1 MKRTFYSI
9 CLLAAVCSTIFVGC
23 KKDSDVVTLRCSVE
37 TSAMKDKGYIDA
49 DDYPEFYST
58 EEKVNVNGDEYSITP
73 ESNHSFIISEVSE
86 DDNYYAVYPYSI
98 TTTSCNSSSVSVKLP
113 YTQTYEVDND
123 GHQVVDMPMG
133 AVATSTN
140 NVHFYNLCSILE
152 LKVLNTSGNP
162 ITITSIEVTAGS
174 DVGLAGEGTATL
186 NSTSSKISISHSL
199 LTQTVRLELPTAI
212 TLANRAESA
221 PLQIVLPP
229 FENKPIAIKVRTADG
244 SKSVSK
250 HNSSFT
256 LARNTIYPLT
266 FKIGANEEEED
277 TGLPGYF
284 SVSDTKKVIFSKGNL
299 QAVREQTT
307 DQWTWKFADHQYDFF
322 GNNNR
327 DPEHDNTY
335 HNGVNNL
342 KRDLFIYSNPNTNYG
357 LGTTDYLNQEGVFV
371 DWGNNHI
378 EGDPE
383 GGRHWRTLSAAEW
396 IYLIGAQNASASTP
410 TRANAANLRAR
421 ARIDL
426 GAGYTGHPATGS
438 NGFNG
443 RYIYG
448 FLILPDN
455 WTTPKDIP
463 LDPAAQENQYTL
475 AQWERLENAGAMF
488 LPAATFCDIWYQ
500 VQPNYK
506 LGYYWTSSAGANNAS
521 TDEPEYLTYDYN
533 DDYTH
538 MTWQVTLGN
547 SDDEDEPDFR
557 FAMSVR
563 LVKDAPTTTTSSKSK
578 KLD

>member
-1 MKRTFYSI
+1 MRRTFYSI

-37 TSAMKDKGYIDA
+37 TSAVKDKGYIDA
-49 DDYPEFYST
+49 NDYPEFYST
-58 EEKVNVNGDEYSITP
+58 GEKVNVNGNEYSITP
-73 ESNHSFIISEVSE
+73 ESNHSFSIANVTAAT
-86 DDNYYAVYPYSI
+86 DYYAVYPYSI
-98 TTTSCNSSSVSVKLP
+98 TGTSCNSSSVSVKLP
-113 YTQTYEVDND
+113 YTQTYEVDDD

-152 LKVLNTSGNP
+152 LKVLNTSGSA
-162 ITITSIEVTAGS
+162 ITVTSIEVTAGS

-186 NSTSSKISISHSL
+186 NGTSSKISISHSL

-212 TLANRAESA
+212 TLANNAESA

-229 FENKPIAIKVRTADG
+229 FESKPIAIKVRTADG
-244 SKSVSK
+244 SKSVAK

-266 FKIGANEEEED
+266 FKIGENEEEED

-284 SVSDTKKVIFSKGNL
+284 SVSATKKVIFSKGNL

-307 DQWTWKFADHQYDFF
+307 DPWTWKFADHQYDFY
-322 GNNNR
+322 GENNR
-327 DPEHDNTY
+327 ASRNSSYNNQVNVY
-335 HNGVNNL
+335 H
-342 KRDLFIYSNPNTNYG
+342 RDLFIYSNPNTEYG
-357 LGTTDYLNQEGVFV
+357 LGINDELEDEGSFV
-371 DWGNNHI
+371 DWGDKHI

-383 GGRHWRTLSAAEW
+383 GETPWYTLSADEW
-396 IYLIGAQNASASTP
+396 IYLIGAQNASATTP

-426 GAGYTGHPATGS
+426 GEGYEGHPATGS
-438 NGFNG
+438 TGFNG

-455 WTTPKDIP
+455 WTTPKGIT

-488 LPAATFCDIWYQ
+488 LPAASYCDTYYQ
-500 VQPNYK
+500 VQQNYK
-506 LGYYWTSSAGANNAS
+506 LGYYWTSSAGANNAN
-521 TDEPEYLTYDYN
+521 TDIPQYLTYDYN

-538 MTWQVTLGN
+538 MTWQVTLG
-547 SDDEDEPDFR
+547 SRDEDEPDFR